1 MRVVELNNLSEIFT
15 FRHSLH
21 LESRMAAT
29 IQQLPADDPNRFLIH
44 NEVHARP
51 SATFSLPAIV
61 IYLAVLNHKVSR
73 NDEYAHLCWLPNQ
86 QDLSV
91 DMMKGNFL
99 RLQLADYS
107 IKWER
112 HTEFTSYTIV
122 QPLDGNAQLVSSPD
136 IFSNLKLPKKWLQ
149 TVPGNTIAAIKLA
162 MLHGDI
168 SNPNEALNIAKKWL
182 GNQSIVASLV
192 GNTSHSMAVTDFLL
206 GDDGFENMVVIAPPE
221 TTETRAGRVS
231 QRLIELE
238 TYRLMAL
245 RGLPIAKQLAV
256 FLAQS
261 DESLADITLQ
271 LENKSSSDQELLD
284 RLIAL
289 ATEIER
295 ATSEHTFRFSA
306 TRAYDALVTQ
316 RIAELRE
323 CSIHGTQNIGEFM
336 KRRLSP
342 AIATVAYTAERLA
355 SLSGRIS
362 RVSALLHTRV
372 DIASEVQN
380 QLLLEKLTRGQELQL
395 RLQATVEGLSIA
407 AISYYVVSLVYYL
420 AKALK
425 AYGLPIHVEIFTG
438 LLIPVVLLVVWRTTS
453 AVQKK
458 RVNQTAK
465 TKD

>member
-1 MRVVELNNLSEIFT
+1 
-15 FRHSLH
+15 
-21 LESRMAAT
+21 MAAT
-29 IQQLPADDPNRFLIH
+29 IQQVPADDPNRFLIH

-51 SATFSLPAIV
+51 SARFSLPAMV

-73 NDEYAHLCWLPNQ
+73 NDEYAHLCRLPNQ

-99 RLQLADYS
+99 RLQFADYS

-112 HTEFTSYTIV
+112 HTEFTCYTIV
-122 QPLDGNAQLVSSPD
+122 QPLDGKAQLVSNPD

-162 MLHGDI
+162 MLHGDV
-168 SNPNEALNIAKKWL
+168 SKPNEALNIAKEWL

-221 TTETRAGRVS
+221 TTEMRAGRVS

-323 CSIHGTQNIGEFM
+323 CSIHGTQNIGDFM

-342 AIATVAYTAERLA
+342 AIATVAYTAERLD
-355 SLSGRIS
+355 SLSRRIS

-372 DIASEVQN
+372 DIATEVQN

-407 AISYYVVSLVYYL
+407 AISYYVVSLVNYL

-425 AYGLPIHVEIFTG
+425 AYGVPIHVEIFTG

-453 AVQKK
+453 AVRKIRFNK
-458 RVNQTAK
+458 TAK

>member
-1 MRVVELNNLSEIFT
+1 
-15 FRHSLH
+15 
-21 LESRMAAT
+21 MAAT
-29 IQQLPADDPNRFLIH
+29 IQQLPVDDPNRFLIH

-51 SATFSLPAIV
+51 SATFSLPAMV

-122 QPLDGNAQLVSSPD
+122 QPLVGNAQSVSSPD

-149 TVPGNTIAAIKLA
+149 TVPGDTQAAIKLA

-168 SNPNEALNIAKKWL
+168 SKPNEALNIAKEWL
-182 GNQSIVASLV
+182 GTQSIFASLV

-221 TTETRAGRVS
+221 TTEMRAGRVS

-261 DESLADITLQ
+261 DKSLADITLQ
-271 LENKSSSDQELLD
+271 LEKKSSSDQELLD

-323 CSIHGTQNIGEFM
+323 RSIHGTQNIGDFM

-372 DIASEVQN
+372 DIATEVQN

-425 AYGLPIHVEIFTG
+425 AYGVPVHVEIFTG
-438 LLIPVVLLVVWRTTS
+438 LSIPVILLVVWRTTS
-453 AVQKK
+453 AVQKIH
-458 RVNQTAK
+458 VNQTAK